1 MACCISC
8 PTILNQIYPIVMIRK
23 FLLYLFLLNTAWP
36 IFAKAQSRL
45 TWSVN
50 DNWKYLPNGADF
62 AQRPKADDSKWETIN
77 LPHTWN
83 AKDPFDDDET
93 SRRGISWYR
102 KKIMLDSRF
111 KNKRLFLNFEGVG
124 QVADV
129 YINGVF
135 VGQHKGGY
143 TAFTFDI
150 THLVKL
156 GDKPTENLIA
166 VQVNNAQND
175 FLPPLSIGYASY
187 GGIYRD
193 AWLIATNTLHFSL
206 SDYGSKGVYIST
218 PSVSKDKATVSLKA
232 KVTNDANMTRA
243 FEIVHTIFDAQHK
256 AIETI
261 RKTVTAS
268 AATQVEVNLN
278 TTVQEPKLWS
288 PDNPYLYQ
296 VKTQIIENGN
306 VIDELT
312 NPLGFRWFSFDPNTG
327 FSLNGKKLILKG
339 TNRHQDFK
347 DKGDALSSEDH
358 YRDMKMIK
366 DMGCNFLRLAH
377 YPQAP
382 EVLALADKMGL
393 LVWEEIPLVNYM
405 NPVPEFLDNSMNMI
419 KEMIHQ
425 NYNHPAVIIW
435 GSMNEVLLWSEK
447 AERIQVQE
455 NEAYISK
462 VKAYALKLDSTVR
475 AEDPLRRSTMAMH
488 MSDDYDKFKLS
499 DIPGLASYNIYNGW
513 YSGKT
518 EEFKPIIDAK
528 HKANPNQVLFISEYG
543 AESDNSVNTERPT
556 RFDFTGQYQRFF
568 HESYLRQIKNM
579 PYLAGTAIWNQF
591 DFSQPNV
598 GGVSNNMNQKGMVTW
613 DRKPKDVYFMYKAN
627 WNPTPM
633 VYIASRDWQTRAG
646 INGATSTIEVYSNQP
661 EVTLTVNGKSFGTK
675 KPDDIQKCV
684 WKVPLREG
692 DNQIIATSNNQ
703 LNDYLTI
710 NYSVYNENLN
720 KETFRTI
727 AINAG
732 ADVQYLDGSNQIWL
746 EDRPYKAGSFG
757 YIGGNPAMLNIKT
770 VKKNTNDNP
779 LFYSYLNNLKGY
791 RFDVADGTYE
801 LELCFIE
808 PEKIGPTERIF
819 SVAVNG
825 TKLINNLDLSNDCG
839 VAVALRKKFIVN
851 VVDGKGIDITFEAQ
865 KGKTMLSGIKLKAV
879 N

>member
-1 MACCISC
+1 
-8 PTILNQIYPIVMIRK
+8 MIRK
-23 FLLYLFLLNTAWP
+23 LLLYFFLLNATWP
-36 IFAKAQSRL
+36 ILAKSQSRL
-45 TWSVN
+45 IWSVN
-50 DNWKYLPNGADF
+50 DNWKYLPTGTDF

-102 KKIMLDSRF
+102 KKLMLDNRF
-111 KNKRLFLNFEGVG
+111 LGKKLFLNFEGAG

-129 YINGVF
+129 YVNGVF

-143 TAFTFDI
+143 TGFTFDI
-150 THLVKL
+150 TDLVKL
-156 GDKPTENLIA
+156 GDRPVENLIA

-193 AWLIATNTLHFSL
+193 VWLIAVDKLHFNL
-206 SDYGSKGVYIST
+206 TDYGSKGVFIST
-218 PSVSKDKATVSLKA
+218 PSVSAEKAIVSFKA
-232 KVTNDANMTRA
+232 NVLNEAGTTRK
-243 FEIVHTIFDAQHK
+243 FELVHTIFDAQHK
-256 AIETI
+256 EIATI
-261 RKTVTAS
+261 RKTITAL
-268 AATQVEVNLN
+268 AGADMDVEMN
-278 TTVQEPKLWS
+278 TEIQNPKLWS
-288 PDNPYLYQ
+288 PDEPYLYQ
-296 VKTQIIENGN
+296 VKTKIIENGK
-306 VIDELT
+306 VIDELI
-312 NPLGFRWFSFDPNTG
+312 NPLGFRWFAFDPNTG
-327 FSLNGKKLILKG
+327 FSLNGKKLILRG

-358 YRDMKMIK
+358 YRDMKLIK

-393 LVWEEIPLVNYM
+393 LIWEEIPLVNYM
-405 NPVPEFLDNSMNMI
+405 NPVPEFLDNSKNMI
-419 KEMIHQ
+419 REMIRQ
-425 NYNHPAVIIW
+425 NYNHPSVIIW

-455 NEAYISK
+455 NVQYLEK
-462 VKAYALKLDSTVR
+462 VKNYAMKLDSTVR

-488 MSDDYDKFKLS
+488 MSDDYDKYKLS
-499 DIPGLASYNIYNGW
+499 SIPGLASYNIYNGW
-513 YSGKT
+513 YSGDA

-543 AESDNSVNTERPT
+543 AESDNRVNTERPI

-568 HESYLRQIKNM
+568 HESYLSQIRNM

-627 WNPTPM
+627 WNPVPM

-646 INGATSTIEVYSNQP
+646 LNGATSTIEIYSNQD
-661 EVTLTVNGKSFGTK
+661 EVTLVINGKSYGSK
-675 KPDDIQKCV
+675 KPDAIKKCV
-684 WKVPLREG
+684 WKVQLENG
-692 DNQIIATSNNQ
+692 DNHLIATSKNQ
-703 LNDYLTI
+703 INDYFTI
-710 NYSVYNENLN
+710 NYRMYNENLQQGN
-720 KETFRTI
+720 FREI
-727 AINAG
+727 AINVG
-732 ADVQYLDGSNQIWL
+732 ADVQYIDGSDHIWI
-746 EDRPYKAGSFG
+746 EDRPYKTGSFG
-757 YIGGNPAMLNIKT
+757 YIGGTPSMLNIKT

-779 LFYSYLNNLKGY
+779 LFYSYLDDPKGY
-791 RFDVADGTYE
+791 RFDLPNGTYE

-808 PEKIGPTERIF
+808 PEKIGKEERIF
-819 SVAVNG
+819 SVSVNG
-825 TKLINNLDLSNDCG
+825 ETLLNDIDLSSDCG
-839 VAVALRKKFIVN
+839 FGVAMRKKLVVN
-851 VVDGKGIDITFEAQ
+851 VENGKGINVAFDAK
-865 KGKTMLSGIKLKAV
+865 KGKTTLSGIKVKAV